1 MDSRAI
7 YFSESF
13 CTVSVRFVQRW
24 NKHLQNCNF
33 LCLVYQW
40 NEIKIQRERGVQCS
54 SNINSIFDSRDKFVI
69 RSLGLENQNQENHLK
84 MSVLNLN
91 LLGSQEENELMQLH
105 FISNDRDVIDKKLHF
120 PEMKVILR
128 SKTELEA
135 MSPILGSLFLEL
147 FDSFRTYIS
156 QLYHFDWF

>member
-1 MDSRAI
+1 MDLRAI

-69 RSLGLENQNQENHLK
+69 RSLGLENQNQELNRNKANCYHERKSANDESRVIVLDLWLGTLTLRYWGLGERGEEEVHHLEVSGAGEARSGTM
-84 MSVLNLN
+84 MS
-91 LLGSQEENELMQLH
+91 
-105 FISNDRDVIDKKLHF
+105 
-120 PEMKVILR
+120 
-128 SKTELEA
+128 
-135 MSPILGSLFLEL
+135 
-147 FDSFRTYIS
+147 
-156 QLYHFDWF
+156 W